1 MEALR
6 PTAVVEINLSYP
18 LEMYGEVDLHN
29 ARIGLWLTQRYAT
42 PFKKALAAQ
51 VQRIQ

>member
-6 PTAVVEINLSYP
+6 PTSVMEVNLSYP
-18 LEMYGEVDLHN
+18 QEMYGEVDLHN
-29 ARIGLWLTQRYAT
+29 ARIGLWLTKRYTA
-42 PFKKALAAQ
+42 PFKKALGSQ